1 MSFKFLTF
9 WSLLGPLSVIG
20 GSKPQPP
27 APTEVRLSIA
37 TLHAAALTTARAA
50 GDSTDSPFLLVSI
63 LGPRG
68 SLHASPVPTTG
79 ELTIHLDEALGARP
93 LTDLQLQP
101 GDTVRLLVSVLE
113 GTRVEQAEESKAVAS
128 STKALSQNGDARAS
142 LLASALSP
150 ITKAGAHWIGSA
162 SLLVTNE
169 GGTAYWRALD
179 CIATCKVVKAPAG
192 ALEPKGGH
200 PVAGVVELSGN
211 GGTYHLQLQG
221 ERGS

>member
-37 TLHAAALTTARAA
+37 TLHAAALTKARAA

-63 LGPRG
+63 VGPGG
-68 SLHASPVPTTG
+68 SIHASHVPTTG
-79 ELTIHLDEALGARP
+79 QLTIHLDEALGARP
-93 LTDLQLQP
+93 LTDLRLQP

-113 GTRVEQAEESKAVAS
+113 GTRVEQAEESKVVAS
-128 STKALSQNGDARAS
+128 STKALLQTGDARAS
-142 LLASALSP
+142 LLASALLP

-169 GGTAYWRALD
+169 NGTVYWRALD
-179 CIATCKVVKAPAG
+179 CIATCKVLKGPAG
-192 ALEPKGGH
+192 ALEPKGGR
-200 PVAGVVELSGN
+200 PVAGVVELSGD

>member
-9 WSLLGPLSVIG
+9 WSLLGPLSVVG

-27 APTEVRLSIA
+27 EPAEVRLSIA
-37 TLHAAALTTARAA
+37 TLHAATLTKARAA
-50 GDSTDSPFLLVSI
+50 GDDTDGPFLLTSI
-63 LGPRG
+63 IGPGG
-68 SLHASPVPTTG
+68 SIRASHVPATG
-79 ELTIHLDEALGARP
+79 QLTIHLDEALGARP
-93 LTDLQLQP
+93 LTDLRLQP

-113 GTRVEQAEESKAVAS
+113 GARVGQSEESKVAAAS
-128 STKALSQNGDARAS
+128 AKALLQDGEARAS

-150 ITKAGAHWIGSA
+150 VTKAGAHWIGSA

-169 GGTAYWRALD
+169 NGAVYWRALD
-179 CIATCKVVKAPAG
+179 CIATCKVLKAPAG
-192 ALEPKGGH
+192 ALEPKGGR
-200 PVAGVVELSGN
+200 PMAGVVELSGE

>member
-9 WSLLGPLSVIG
+9 WSLLGPLSVFG

-27 APTEVRLSIA
+27 APIEVRLSIA
-37 TLHAAALTTARAA
+37 TLHAAALTKARAA
-50 GDSTDSPFLLVSI
+50 GDDTDSPFVLMSI
-63 LGPRG
+63 IGPGGTIR
-68 SLHASPVPTTG
+68 ASRVPTTG
-79 ELTIHLDEALGARP
+79 QLTIHLDEALGARP

-113 GTRVEQAEESKAVAS
+113 GNRVGQSEESKAAS
-128 STKALSQNGDARAS
+128 ASTKALLEAGDGRAS
-142 LLASALSP
+142 ALASALSP
-150 ITKAGAHWIGSA
+150 ITAAGAHWIGSA

-169 GGTAYWRALD
+169 NGNVYWRALD
-179 CIATCKVVKAPAG
+179 CITTCKVLKGPAG
-192 ALEPKGGH
+192 ALEPKGGR
-200 PVAGVVELSGN
+200 PMAGVVELSGD

>member
-9 WSLLGPLSVIG
+9 WSLLGPLSVFG

-27 APTEVRLSIA
+27 TPIEVRLSIA
-37 TLHAAALTTARAA
+37 TLHAAALTKARAA
-50 GDSTDSPFLLVSI
+50 GDDTDSPFLLMSI
-63 LGPRG
+63 IGPGGAIR
-68 SLHASPVPTTG
+68 ASHVPTTG
-79 ELTIHLDEALGARP
+79 QLTIHLDEALGARP

-113 GTRVEQAEESKAVAS
+113 GNRVGQSEESKAAS
-128 STKALSQNGDARAS
+128 ASTKALLEAGEGRAS
-142 LLASALSP
+142 ALASALSP
-150 ITKAGAHWIGSA
+150 ITNAGAHWIGSA

-169 GGTAYWRALD
+169 NGNVYWRALD
-179 CIATCKVVKAPAG
+179 CITTCKVLKGPAG
-192 ALEPKGGH
+192 ALEPKGGR
-200 PVAGVVELSGN
+200 PMAGVVELSGD